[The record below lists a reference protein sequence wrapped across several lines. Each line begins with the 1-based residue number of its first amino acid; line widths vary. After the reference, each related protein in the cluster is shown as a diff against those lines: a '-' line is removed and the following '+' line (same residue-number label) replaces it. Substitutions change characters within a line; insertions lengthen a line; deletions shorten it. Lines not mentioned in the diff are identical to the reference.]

1 MFINILSN
9 KPYKLKQ
16 GFLDYWVPIFLLA
29 NRDLYAIYNEDNYI
43 PEINSDIFDLLNKKP
58 SLFSIKAF
66 DVDGIKLELFNRYR
80 VFLSQSENTNPSNKA
95 FIQTIKPFLVFYRDL
110 PEYAKKTT
118 RLESKVLA
126 LRKVISTAKDPEKAF
141 FEDFPL
147 SLGYN
152 PQEFTK
158 DDRKIEKFITELQL
172 SIRKIQTCYDELV
185 DRFENHFIKNV
196 LGIETKFPEYQKDIS
211 QRFKRLK
218 VPLLLAN
225 QKTVFIRLQSVLD
238 DKKAWLSSIAQS
250 CIGKTLGSITDED
263 EDKLFER
270 IKEIM
275 YELDNLSE
283 ISIENVDDDKE
294 DVVKVEVTSFLYGLK
309 KNTLR
314 IPKGKNKA
322 IDAQVKIFRSNLG
335 EDNKSNIAA
344 LTKLLQELI
353 K

>member
-1 MFINILSN
+1 LI
-9 KPYKLKQ
+9 
-16 GFLDYWVPIFLLA
+16 
-29 NRDLYAIYNEDNYI
+29 
-43 PEINSDIFDLLNKKP
+43 
-58 SLFSIKAF
+58 
-66 DVDGIKLELFNRYR
+66 
-80 VFLSQSENTNPSNKA
+80 
-95 FIQTIKPFLVFYRDL
+95 FYREL

-141 FEDFPL
+141 FEDFPIA
-147 SLGYN
+147 LGYN
-152 PQEFTK
+152 PQDFSKNESL
-158 DDRKIEKFITELQL
+158 IEKFITDLQL

-185 DRFENHFIKNV
+185 DRFENHFINNV
-196 LGIETKFPEYQKDIS
+196 LGIETKFPEYKKDIAN
-211 QRFKRLK
+211 RYNRLK

-225 QKTVFIRLQSVLD
+225 QKTVYIRLQSELD

-250 CIGKTLGSITDED
+250 CIGKPLGTITDED
-263 EDKLFER
+263 EDKLFES

-283 ISIENVDDDKE
+283 ISNEAIDEDKE
-294 DVVKVEVTSFLYGLK
+294 DVVKVEVTSFIHGLK

-314 IPKGKNKA
+314 IPKVKNKA
-322 IDAQVKIFRSNLG
+322 IDGQLKKLRSNLG
-335 EDNKSNIAA
+335 EDNKLNIVA